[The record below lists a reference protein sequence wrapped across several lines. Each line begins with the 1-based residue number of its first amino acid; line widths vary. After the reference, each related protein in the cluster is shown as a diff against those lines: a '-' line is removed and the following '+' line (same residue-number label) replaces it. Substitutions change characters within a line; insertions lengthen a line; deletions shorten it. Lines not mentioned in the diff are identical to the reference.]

1 MWDITDIIICMEN
14 IDFNGLNKF
23 YNIDKDLLAAAVKAE
38 QTSKCVFEDL
48 EKISEYNQY
57 KVISAFQSNNISET
71 HFIPSSGYG
80 YGDRGRDALDRVYAE
95 VFGTEDAI
103 VRQSIASGTVANT
116 VMMFSNLRPGDEIL
130 FAAGKP
136 YDTLLDVVGIR
147 EGAAGSMKE
156 YGITHEIVDLKP
168 DGTINFTGVANAV
181 KEKTK
186 MVFIQRS
193 RGYDWRSPVM
203 IEDMKK
209 IVELVKSI
217 NSDIIIAVDNC
228 YGEFVE
234 KLEPGDVGVDIMAGS
249 LIKNP
254 GGGLCSSG
262 GYICGRKDL
271 IENCA
276 SRIYSPGL
284 SKEVGSSST
293 DKRLLFQGLFI
304 APHTVGQ
311 CIKGAVFTA
320 ALLKSLGYQTSP
332 EYDEKRGDIIQLV
345 RFDTKDQLTSF
356 CEGVQKGSPV
366 DSNVKPIPW
375 DMPGYDDKVIMAA
388 GTFVQGAS
396 IEFSADAPI
405 KEPYIAYMQGGLVYS
420 QVKLG
425 VLLALQTIKN
435 HEII

>member
-1 MWDITDIIICMEN
+1 MSKYDSDGI
-14 IDFNGLNKF
+14 LKF
-23 YNIDKDLLAAAVKAE
+23 YKIDDDLLRAAAEAE
-38 QTSKCVFEDL
+38 TICLPVFREI
-48 EKISEYNQY
+48 EEVSEYNQY
-57 KVISAFQSNNISET
+57 KVISAFQKNNISET

-80 YGDRGRDALDRVYAE
+80 YGDRGRDALDRVFAQ

-116 VMMFSNLRPGDEIL
+116 VMMFANLRPGDEIL

-136 YDTLLDVVGIR
+136 YDTLLDAVGIR
-147 EGAAGSMKE
+147 AGSAGSMKD
-156 YGITHEIVDLKP
+156 YGITHKIIDLNT
-168 DGTINFTGVANAV
+168 DGTIDEDHIIKSLNS
-181 KEKTK
+181 KTK

-193 RGYDWRSPVM
+193 RGYAWRKPVM
-203 IEDMKK
+203 INDMKRLIEK
-209 IVELVKSI
+209 IKKI
-217 NSDIIIAVDNC
+217 RQDIIIAVDNC

-234 KLEPGDVGVDIMAGS
+234 KAEPGDVGADIMAGS

-284 SKEVGSSST
+284 SKEVGSSSS
-293 DKRLLFQGLFI
+293 DKRLLFQGLFM
-304 APHTVGQ
+304 APHTVEQ
-311 CIKGAVFTA
+311 SLKGAAFTA
-320 ALLKSLGYQTSP
+320 ALLSSLNFMTSP
-332 EYDEKRGDIIQLV
+332 SFNEKRGDIIQLV
-345 RFDTKDQLTSF
+345 KFNTKEQLTSF

-375 DMPGYDDKVIMAA
+375 DMPGYDDQVIMAA

-435 HEII
+435 REII

>member
-1 MWDITDIIICMEN
+1 MKN
-14 IDFNGLNKF
+14 NHFNGLEKF
-23 YNIDKDLLAAAVKAE
+23 YDINSELLENAVKAE
-38 QTSKCVFEDL
+38 DACVSVFKHIEN
-48 EKISEYNQY
+48 ISEYNQY
-57 KVISAFQSNNISET
+57 KVIRAFQNNNISET

-80 YGDRGRDALDRVYAE
+80 YGDRGRDALDSVYAE

-103 VRQSIASGTVANT
+103 VRQSMASGTVANT
-116 VMMFSNLRPGDEIL
+116 VMMFSNLRPSDEIV

-136 YDTLLDVVGIR
+136 YDTLLDAVGIR
-147 EGAAGSMKE
+147 DGAAGSMKE
-156 YGITHEIVDLKP
+156 YGITHKIVDLEP
-168 DGTINFTGVANAV
+168 DGTINFKDLRETIT
-181 KEKTK
+181 KKTK

-193 RGYDWRSPVM
+193 RGYDWRKPVM
-203 IEDMKK
+203 IKDMKK
-209 IVELVKSI
+209 VVELVKSI
-217 NSDIIIAVDNC
+217 SNKIIVAVDNC

-262 GYICGRKDL
+262 GYICGRSDL

-284 SKEVGSSST
+284 SKEVGSSSA

-311 CIKGAVFTA
+311 CLKGAVFTA
-320 ALLKSLGYQTSP
+320 SLLKLLGYKTSP
-332 EYDEKRGDIIQLV
+332 EYDETRGDIIQLV
-345 RFDTKDQLTSF
+345 RFDTKDQLTAF

-366 DSNVKPIPW
+366 DSHVKPVPW
-375 DMPGYDDKVIMAA
+375 DMPGYDDQVIMAA

-425 VLLALQTIKN
+425 VLLALQTIKIR
-435 HEII
+435 EIM